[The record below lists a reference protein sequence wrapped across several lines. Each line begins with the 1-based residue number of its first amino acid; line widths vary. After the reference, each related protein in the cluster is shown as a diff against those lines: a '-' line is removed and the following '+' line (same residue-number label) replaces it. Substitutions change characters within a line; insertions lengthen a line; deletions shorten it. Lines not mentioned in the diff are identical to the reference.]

1 MQLVNTLRYDKQFK
15 LKVDMAPPMNRN
27 WQFAAFLSVGVVAT
41 AAHYLVMGV
50 LASGLGVSGVVAAS
64 GGYLA
69 GALVSYVCN
78 YRVTFR
84 STQSHVETLPRFL
97 GVVLLGFAVNT
108 QIVAAGITWLHLH
121 YLLAQGIATVVVFL
135 LNFTLS
141 KVWAFKER

>member
-15 LKVDMAPPMNRN
+15 LKVDMTSPMSRN
-27 WQFAAFLSVGVVAT
+27 WQFAAFFSVGLVAT
-41 AAHYLVMGV
+41 AVHYLVMGL
-50 LASGLGVSGVVAAS
+50 LASGLSVSGVLAAS
-64 GGYLA
+64 GGYLT

-84 STQSHVETLPRFL
+84 STQSHAEALPRFL
-97 GVVLLGFAVNT
+97 VVVLLGFVVNA

>member
-1 MQLVNTLRYDKQFK
+1 MTS
-15 LKVDMAPPMNRN
+15 PMNRN
-27 WQFAAFLSVGVVAT
+27 WQFAAFLSVSVIAT
-41 AAHYLVMGV
+41 AAHYLVMV
-50 LASGLGVSGVVAAS
+50 LLASGMGVSGIVAAS
-64 GGYLA
+64 GGCLV

-97 GVVLLGFAVNT
+97 GVALLGFVVNT
-108 QIVAAGITWLHLH
+108 QIVAAGISGLHLH
-121 YLLAQGIATVVVFL
+121 YLLAQVLATLVVFL